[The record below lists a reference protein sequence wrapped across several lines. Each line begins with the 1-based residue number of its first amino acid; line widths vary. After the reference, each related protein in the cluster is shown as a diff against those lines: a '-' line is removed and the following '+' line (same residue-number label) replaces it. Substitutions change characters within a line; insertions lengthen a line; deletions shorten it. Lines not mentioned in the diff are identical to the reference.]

1 MGIGGNGCLH
11 GNCESYH
18 FDRSL
23 VIGQVKSDSFGVVIA
38 KLSNKYGTLRRS
50 LPLVRA
56 IGSCSVASKG
66 KRTKRKQTKAL
77 LSCLLMVIHI
87 P

>member
-1 MGIGGNGCLH
+1 MH

-38 KLSNKYGTLRRS
+38 KLSNKYGTLRRH

-56 IGSCSVASKG
+56 IGSVLWLVKVGERKG
-66 KRTKRKQTKAL
+66 NKPR
-77 LSCLLMVIHI
+77 LS
-87 P
+87 

>member
-38 KLSNKYGTLRRS
+38 KLSNKYGMLRRNVH
-50 LPLVRA
+50 LVRT
-56 IGSCSVASKG
+56 IGSILWLVKVGEREANKP
-66 KRTKRKQTKAL
+66 R
-77 LSCLLMVIHI
+77 LS
-87 P
+87 